1 MFLSNIFDWMNLAA
15 AVKYPLFVKRD
26 LDKYLNDISLVAV
39 HSSIYGATSNALSI
53 IFEDKIEYDDHNKVI
68 VYKKVK

>member
-1 MFLSNIFDWMNLAA
+1 MNLED
-15 AVKYPLFVKRD
+15 AVKYPLFIKRD
-26 LDKYLNDISLVAV
+26 LNKYLYNDALVAV

-68 VYKKVK
+68 VYKKTK